1 MSARRLIKG
10 GLIRRALLASLALLT
25 ACSGHA
31 QDDRAQAGPSQP
43 AFPHADRPVATIVS
57 TQWSTED
64 VRDRQG
70 EAEIVMDLAQIT
82 PGMSVADIG
91 AGEGYYTVRLAARVG
106 PTGRVLAQDID
117 AGALKRLGAR
127 AERDRLGMVS
137 IQKGA
142 PDDPRLPERSFE
154 RVFLIH
160 MYHEIAEPY
169 AFLWRLWPALKPGGT
184 VVVVDAERPTERH
197 GTPTALLLC
206 EFETAGFR
214 LVAFRRKPELAGYY
228 AEFAAADTGRPE
240 PGKMRSCSAAAN
252 AQTDRPKGR

>member
-1 MSARRLIKG
+1 MIVRRLG
-10 GLIRRALLASLALLT
+10 FGVLALLT

-31 QDDRAQAGPSQP
+31 QDDRAKAEPV
-43 AFPHADRPVATIVS
+43 FPRADRPVAKIVS

-70 EAEIVMDLAQIT
+70 EAQIVMDLAQIA
-82 PGMSVADIG
+82 PGMTLADIG
-91 AGEGYYTVRLAARVG
+91 AGEGYYAVRLAARVG
-106 PTGRVLAQDID
+106 PKGRVLAQDID
-117 AGALKRLGAR
+117 AGALARLGAR
-127 AERDRLGMVS
+127 VERERLGMVS
-137 IQKGA
+137 IQQGA
-142 PDDPRLPERSFE
+142 PDDPGLPERSFE

-184 VVVVDAERPTERH
+184 VVVVDAERPTEQH

-206 EFETAGFR
+206 EFESAGFR
-214 LVAFRRKPELAGYY
+214 LVTFRRKPELAGYY

-240 PGKMRSCSAAAN
+240 PGKMRSCSAAART
-252 AQTDRPKGR
+252 QTDSPKGR